1 VQRLIGIKDR
11 PAMNSLGYR
20 AAGDKSPLISGR
32 QTISSPIY
40 RALLRSRGILCPGEA
55 GRQIHRASS

>member
-1 VQRLIGIKDR
+1 
-11 PAMNSLGYR
+11 MNSPGYR
-20 AAGDKSPLISGR
+20 AAGDKSPLISGQ

-55 GRQIHRASS
+55 GRQIHRALS